1 MGDGGDGLRPCD
13 GSIDEMYAGSS
24 SGDDDTAAGIGS
36 VEPACALIDPR
47 GATKPHAFK
56 PGLEVRRRVLETEC
70 ADLMKAFFRRRRT
83 ENKETKRRE
92 EASGD

>member
-1 MGDGGDGLRPCD
+1 MLLRD
-13 GSIDEMYAGSS
+13 LKNS
-24 SGDDDTAAGIGS
+24 SGLW
-36 VEPACALIDPR
+36 ALDKDAS
-47 GATKPHAFK
+47 ATKPHAFK

-70 ADLMKAFFRRRRT
+70 ADLMKAFFRRRRE